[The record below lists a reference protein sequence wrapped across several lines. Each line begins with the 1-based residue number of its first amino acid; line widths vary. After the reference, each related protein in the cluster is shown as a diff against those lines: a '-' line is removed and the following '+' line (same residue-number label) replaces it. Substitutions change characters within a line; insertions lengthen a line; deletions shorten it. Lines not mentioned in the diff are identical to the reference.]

1 MSIVVGFTYL
11 DVCLGLGLRV
21 VGENVD
27 LNQEGLNS
35 DSKNLFGAAKLVHI
49 EMVYDYILKHIKV
62 LCLEDFGKLYILL
75 AISEFLLP
83 NRSGTVFSI
92 LFNIV
97 DDLGSIGKFNWG
109 RVVYE
114 YLVGSICEAKLFLK
128 EKQSTKH
135 FHVARCVYLL
145 QVVYVKLI
153 SNSFDHFKIFG
164 YEFWLIFITI
174 VAVMVFWPFFDFEFK
189 GLSAHDQVSQNLAL
203 DGNESRGQCN

>member
-164 YEFWLIFITI
+164 YEF
-174 VAVMVFWPFFDFEFK
+174 
-189 GLSAHDQVSQNLAL
+189 
-203 DGNESRGQCN
+203 

>member
-1 MSIVVGFTYL
+1 MSAEVVGFTYL
-11 DVCLGLGLRV
+11 DVRIGLGLRV
-21 VGENVD
+21 VGENID

-35 DSKNLFGAAKLVHI
+35 DLRNLFGASKVVEI

-62 LCLEDFGKLYILL
+62 LCLEDFGKLYVLL

-114 YLVGSICEAKLFLK
+114 FLVGSICEAKLFSK
-128 EKQSTKH
+128 EKESTKH
-135 FHVARCVYLL
+135 FHVAGCVYLL
-145 QVVYVKLI
+145 QVLYVKLI
-153 SNSFDHFKIFG
+153 SNLFDPFKIF
-164 YEFWLIFITI
+164 
-174 VAVMVFWPFFDFEFK
+174 D
-189 GLSAHDQVSQNLAL
+189 
-203 DGNESRGQCN
+203 